1 MKEIKELVFEEMSLE
16 QKLSFVNTCFIGLS
30 STPEQEEYV
39 YDLVKK
45 RAVGAIWVQQKG
57 DIDHTLRHINRIREL
72 ADYPV
77 LIMTDSENCGFNVDY
92 NEYNIGNH
100 NAVSRTGDEK
110 AAYAFGKA
118 VGVVARKIG
127 YNVVCNPL
135 LDTHTNGSNRSFGE
149 DKEIVAKFGAA
160 EARGM
165 HDAGIL
171 TVAKHYPSGRNDLG
185 VDTHMVEGFSLE
197 TEQDLLNR
205 GLYPYIELIKEDL
218 LDGIMTGHHKF
229 VNIDSE
235 RPASLSKPVLD
246 ILRRQG
252 FDGFYITDALTM
264 MGIQAKFG
272 KKAPPAMC
280 IEAGNDLSL
289 PFFLTNEEINK
300 DFAKC
305 FEEGIVSEE
314 AVNTA
319 VKRILAAQH
328 KVFLYDTNR
337 AIELAAEEADLARNI
352 DNNGVFAKTDDGFK
366 AAISRDGKYYFAVM
380 SSNVYPT
387 AGVSVDVDTFGDG
400 WHDPKKICDKI
411 KELFPNAEIQIFH
424 QFPNQSQMY
433 RILNNSFGFD
443 EVIFVT
449 YSQPWAYTGAEHFTH
464 RVVTLLEAMQYTNRI
479 STLVHLGN
487 PKLVGELPHFNRI
500 ILGGA
505 SKKAANASLE
515 VLAGQRDAKGM
526 LTYTVNFK

>member
-1 MKEIKELVFEEMSLE
+1 MKELVFEEMSLE
-16 QKLSFVNTCFIGLS
+16 QKLSFVNICFLGLP
-30 STPEQEEYV
+30 STPEEEEYV
-39 YDLVKK
+39 YDLIRK
-45 RAVGAIWVQQKG
+45 RAVGAIWISRKNDADQP
-57 DIDHTLRHINRIREL
+57 LRQIRRIREI
-72 ADYPV
+72 ADYPI
-77 LIMTDSENCGFNVDY
+77 LIMGDSESCGFNVDY
-92 NEYNIGNH
+92 NEYRIGNH
-100 NAVSRTGDEK
+100 NAISCTGDLK

-118 VGVVARKIG
+118 VGVVARKMG
-127 YNVVCNPL
+127 YNVICNPL
-135 LDTHTNGSNRSFGE
+135 LDTHTTGSNRSFGE
-149 DKEIVAKFGAA
+149 NKEIVATFGAA

-229 VNIDSE
+229 VNIDNE

-252 FDGFYITDALTM
+252 FDGFYLTDALCM

-272 KKAPPAMC
+272 NEAPPAMC

-289 PFFLTNEEINK
+289 PFTPDNKTMNE
-300 DFAKC
+300 DFVKC
-305 FEEGIVSEE
+305 FEKGIVSEE
-314 AVNTA
+314 AINTA

-328 KVFLYDTNR
+328 KALVYETNR
-337 AIELAAEEADLARNI
+337 ATELTEEEHELASNI
-352 DNNGVFAKTDDGFK
+352 DNNGVFAKLDDGFK
-366 AAISRDGKYYFAVM
+366 ASISRDGKYYFAVM
-380 SSNVYPT
+380 SNNVYPT
-387 AGVSVDVDTFGDG
+387 TGVVSVDVDTFGDG
-400 WHDPKKICDKI
+400 WHDPKEICAKI
-411 KELFPNAEIQIFH
+411 KDLFPNAEIQIFH
-424 QFPNQSQMY
+424 QYPNQSQMY
-433 RILNNSFGFD
+433 KILNNSFGFD
-443 EVIFVT
+443 EVVFVT

-464 RVVTLLEAMQYTNRI
+464 RVVTLLDAMQYTNRV

-487 PKLVGELPHFNRI
+487 PKLVGELPHFNRR

-505 SKKAANASLE
+505 SKKAADASLE
-515 VLAGQRDAKGM
+515 VLAGEREAKGV
-526 LTYTVNFK
+526 LTYSVDFK